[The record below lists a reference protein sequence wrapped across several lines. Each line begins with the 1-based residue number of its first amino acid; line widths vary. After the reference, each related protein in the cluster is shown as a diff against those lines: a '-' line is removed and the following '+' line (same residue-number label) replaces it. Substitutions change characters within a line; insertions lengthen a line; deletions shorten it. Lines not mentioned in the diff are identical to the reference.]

1 MAYEDHRIDRN
12 KPYLKGLIY
21 KTPRN
26 YTQEIQIS
34 EILENLV
41 SSINR
46 FSDSISNTTQVSLTS
61 I

>member
-26 YTQEIQIS
+26 YMQEIQIS
-34 EILENLV
+34 EILENLLDV
-41 SSINR
+41 LGLGPNNSK
-46 FSDSISNTTQVSLTS
+46 
-61 I
+61 